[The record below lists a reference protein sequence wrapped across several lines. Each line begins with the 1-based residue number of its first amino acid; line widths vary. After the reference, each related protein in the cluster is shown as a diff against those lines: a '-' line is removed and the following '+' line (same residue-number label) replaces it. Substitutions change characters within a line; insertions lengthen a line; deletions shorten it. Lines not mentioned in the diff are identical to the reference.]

1 MQHRKVSLAQTSIT
15 SAFRSSL
22 SSLPEY
28 KIHREFKADDHRDN
42 SHQLGRGLF
51 DMDVERLPQQYVEG
65 KEKAEKK
72 KIECRGTL
80 GHSFVC
86 GAWEGASDWAR
97 GFLLKGT
104 CSPLELLHLLYC
116 S

>member
-1 MQHRKVSLAQTSIT
+1 
-15 SAFRSSL
+15 
-22 SSLPEY
+22 
-28 KIHREFKADDHRDN
+28 
-42 SHQLGRGLF
+42 
-51 DMDVERLPQQYVEG
+51 MDVQRLWQQDAEG

-72 KIECRGTL
+72 KVEQRGTL

-97 GFLLKGT
+97 GFLLEGT
-104 CSPLELLHLLYC
+104 CSPLEFLHFLYC